1 MRSIDESIKELK
13 DQIAKLDQLILMGET
28 FIHLVNSAFG
38 KCTLDELPP
47 DIQEDYISIMKDIA
61 ESQALKR
68 DLEIMLQAV
77 ERILNRKS
85 VYGFVEDEYEDEG
98 DDEGDDEDE

>member
-13 DQIAKLDQLILMGET
+13 NQIAKLDQLILMGEYY
-28 FIHLVNSAFG
+28 IHMVNAAYG

-47 DIQEDYISIMKDIA
+47 DIQDDYISIMKDIA

-68 DLEIMLQAV
+68 DLEIMLHAA
-77 ERILNRKS
+77 ESILNRAAA
-85 VYGFVEDEYEDEG
+85 YEDDTGERDEG
-98 DDEGDDEDE
+98 DDKDE